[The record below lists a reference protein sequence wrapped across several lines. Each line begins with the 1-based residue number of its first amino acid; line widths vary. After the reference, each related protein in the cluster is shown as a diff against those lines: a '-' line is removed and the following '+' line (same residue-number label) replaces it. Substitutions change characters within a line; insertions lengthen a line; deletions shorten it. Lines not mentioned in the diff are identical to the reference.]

1 MSTIS
6 ICYGTTDGQTA
17 DVAEFIAGVVRR
29 LGHRARVIDLKDPT
43 ANDLTDAA
51 LTDAALTGADAVL
64 VGASIHV
71 NAHESYV
78 VDFVRA
84 NVATLTSLP
93 TAFFSVSLS
102 AYGDP
107 AQGDR
112 YIEEFCAETGWRP
125 TGTLAVAGALRY
137 TSYGILKRQL
147 MKQIARDKGLSTD
160 TRTDA
165 VYTDWDAVAAFT
177 EQFVAEVLPVS
188 A

>member
-1 MSTIS
+1 VSTIS

-29 LGHRARVIDLKDPT
+29 LGHRARVIDLKAPNAD
-43 ANDLTDAA
+43 A
-51 LTDAALTGADAVL
+51 LTHDALTGADAVL

-84 NVATLTSLP
+84 NVAALTSLP

-165 VYTDWDAVAAFT
+165 VYTDWDAVTAFT

>member
-29 LGHRARVIDLKDPT
+29 LGHRARVIDLKD
-43 ANDLTDAA
+43 LTD
-51 LTDAALTGADAVL
+51 DALTGADAVL